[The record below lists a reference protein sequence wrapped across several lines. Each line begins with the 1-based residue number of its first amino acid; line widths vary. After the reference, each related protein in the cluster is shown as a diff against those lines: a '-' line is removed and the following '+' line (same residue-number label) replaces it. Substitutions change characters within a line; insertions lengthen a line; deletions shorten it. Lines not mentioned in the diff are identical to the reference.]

1 MKRKSIYLFIL
12 AGLIALS
19 GCLDDKNNYDY
30 TDINELEGEITGMKD
45 EYSISYSE
53 DLTITPAFKFT
64 IDRENP
70 DVSYEWRLDGNLL
83 QGETGPSCTFSFER
97 GGLYEITFS
106 VIDNKTQVRFS
117 RSCRLK
123 VRSPFTRGWVVLSE
137 GGGRQSVLSFVG
149 GRSVTHKMPVT
160 SPDGAETVIIDR
172 DSLVYD
178 YVARDVL
185 PGLGEKP
192 TGLFL

>member
-64 IDRENP
+64 IDREIRMSLMNGDWMEIYFREKP
-70 DVSYEWRLDGNLL
+70 DRLVLL
-83 QGETGPSCTFSFER
+83 A
-97 GGLYEITFS
+97 
-106 VIDNKTQVRFS
+106 
-117 RSCRLK
+117 
-123 VRSPFTRGWVVLSE
+123 LSE
-137 GGGRQSVLSFVG
+137 GAYTKL
-149 GRSVTHKMPVT
+149 
-160 SPDGAETVIIDR
+160 
-172 DSLVYD
+172 
-178 YVARDVL
+178 
-185 PGLGEKP
+185 
-192 TGLFL
+192 LFLSLIIKLR

>member
-1 MKRKSIYLFIL
+1 M
-12 AGLIALS
+12 
-19 GCLDDKNNYDY
+19 
-30 TDINELEGEITGMKD
+30 
-45 EYSISYSE
+45 
-53 DLTITPAFKFT
+53 
-64 IDRENP
+64 
-70 DVSYEWRLDGNLL
+70 
-83 QGETGPSCTFSFER
+83 
-97 GGLYEITFS
+97 
-106 VIDNKTQVRFS
+106 
-117 RSCRLK
+117 K

-178 YVARDVL
+178 DYVARDVL

-192 TGLFL
+192 TAVISECGACRFLW